1 MVAAIAVSQALPIYT
16 FNPKDFAATG
26 AELVDLNEQAEHPTP

>member
-1 MVAAIAVSQALPIYT
+1 MIAAIAVSQALPIYT

-26 AELVDLNEQAEHPTP
+26 AELVELGEAAEHPTP